1 MNNVRLV
8 KLTSGEEVIFKHIDG
23 GSSVVGTLL
32 MQNPITL
39 HVVPQ
44 GNEQYGLQLFP
55 YSPSCPEGDH
65 VLYINQIVSE
75 CKDVPEGLVKAYIQR
90 TTGIEIA
97 SAVDAFANMR

>member
-1 MNNVRLV
+1 MNKVRLV
-8 KLTSGEEVIFKHIDG
+8 KLTSGEEVIFGHSDA
-23 GSSVVGTLL
+23 GSDIVGTLV
-32 MQNPITL
+32 MKNPITL

-65 VLYINQIVSE
+65 ILHTSQIVSE
-75 CKDVPEGLVKAYIQR
+75 CKDVPDGLVKAYIQR

>member
-1 MNNVRLV
+1 MSNIRLV
-8 KLTSGEEVIFKHIDG
+8 KLVSGEEVIFRDG
-23 GSSVVGTLL
+23 GAHAISGALV
-32 MQNPITL
+32 MKNPITL

-44 GNEQYGLQLFP
+44 GQEQYGLQLFP

-65 VLYINQIVSE
+65 ILYFVQVVSE
-75 CKDVPEGLVKAYIQR
+75 CVDVPDGLVKAYIQR

>member
-1 MNNVRLV
+1 MSDVKLV
-8 KLTSGEEVIFKHIDG
+8 KLVSGEEVIFRDG
-23 GSSVVGTLL
+23 GEDTNAGTIV
-32 MQNPITL
+32 MKNPITL

-44 GNEQYGLQLFP
+44 GQEQYGLQLFP

-65 VLYINQIVSE
+65 VLHIAHVVSE
-75 CKDVPEGLVKAYIQR
+75 CAEVPDGLEKAYIQR